1 MSPPAWEDLPSAI
14 RSWSPRPRLLE
25 TSSVEED
32 EVSDRKCV
40 CLQV

>member
-1 MSPPAWEDLPSAI
+1 MSPPAWEDLPSVI
-14 RSWSPRPRLLE
+14 RSWSPSSCLLE

-32 EVSDRKCV
+32 KVSDRKCV